1 MDDST
6 RRSARQRKQ
15 VHHYNARDDT
25 PIPKKVKRPRR
36 PTMAVESTPEL
47 VKTKPSARPSGSQR
61 SKIPPS
67 DDESDDEFEDAP
79 ASIDVLE
86 QSTSAVASIAP
97 DPTFAMGN
105 RHATD
110 YFSSRK
116 IRKKSKDDKK
126 AATLAQLDADD
137 IRLALQDWDAS
148 LHRHCHPRPAGHA
161 STFCSLVLGLNCS
174 CSRYVRSFACH
185 LNHMHVLQ
193 IHGYLPSVS
202 IRYVVTTLFA
212 NLFNQK
218 PPANRSVEEQC
229 MECAHLLHTSP
240 PSVSVCLVIHSIDGI
255 SLRGAGT
262 QRALSI
268 LAACRFIHVVGSI
281 DHLNAAS
288 LWEESDTKR
297 FGWLEH
303 IVHMYAPYTSETLVS
318 TMWGSRG
325 KTGAAP
331 TAVSGI
337 KYILE
342 SLTPTDLAV
351 LRALGTQQLKD
362 GGGMVE
368 YKPFVDQ
375 CRKAMLVSSVQA
387 MRNAIACL
395 TEHGL
400 IVTNKADQ
408 MRVPYGD
415 HTIQHTILG
424 LNPPAEDD
432 GEGEEGEKEDGH
444 EGNAIA
450 ESVATE

>member
-1 MDDST
+1 M
-6 RRSARQRKQ
+6 
-15 VHHYNARDDT
+15 
-25 PIPKKVKRPRR
+25 
-36 PTMAVESTPEL
+36 L
-47 VKTKPSARPSGSQR
+47 G
-61 SKIPPS
+61 
-67 DDESDDEFEDAP
+67 
-79 ASIDVLE
+79 
-86 QSTSAVASIAP
+86 
-97 DPTFAMGN
+97 
-105 RHATD
+105 
-110 YFSSRK
+110 
-116 IRKKSKDDKK
+116 KKSKDDKK

-148 LHRHCHPRPAGHA
+148 CIDTVIPDQLAMYSGRFAQWEHQLIAGFNLLF
-161 STFCSLVLGLNCS
+161 TGLGSKLQLLQ
-174 CSRYVRSFACH
+174 SFACH

-303 IVHMYAPYTSETLVS
+303 IVHMYAPYTNETLVS
-318 TMWGSRG
+318 TTWGSRG

-362 GGGMVE
+362 GGSMVE

-400 IVTNKADQ
+400 VVTNKADQ

>member
-105 RHATD
+105 R
-110 YFSSRK
+110 
-116 IRKKSKDDKK
+116 KKSKDDKK

-148 LHRHCHPRPAGHA
+148 CIDTVIPDQLAMYSGHFAQWEHQLIAGFNLLF
-161 STFCSLVLGLNCS
+161 TGLGSKLQLLQ
-174 CSRYVRSFACH
+174 SFACH

-212 NLFNQK
+212 NVRILL
-218 PPANRSVEEQC
+218 SSYIDIGL
-229 MECAHLLHTSP
+229 MHLL
-240 PSVSVCLVIHSIDGI
+240 
-255 SLRGAGT
+255 
-262 QRALSI
+262 
-268 LAACRFIHVVGSI
+268 
-281 DHLNAAS
+281 
-288 LWEESDTKR
+288 
-297 FGWLEH
+297 
-303 IVHMYAPYTSETLVS
+303 
-318 TMWGSRG
+318 
-325 KTGAAP
+325 
-331 TAVSGI
+331 
-337 KYILE
+337 
-342 SLTPTDLAV
+342 
-351 LRALGTQQLKD
+351 
-362 GGGMVE
+362 
-368 YKPFVDQ
+368 
-375 CRKAMLVSSVQA
+375 
-387 MRNAIACL
+387 
-395 TEHGL
+395 
-400 IVTNKADQ
+400 
-408 MRVPYGD
+408 
-415 HTIQHTILG
+415 
-424 LNPPAEDD
+424 
-432 GEGEEGEKEDGH
+432 
-444 EGNAIA
+444 
-450 ESVATE
+450 